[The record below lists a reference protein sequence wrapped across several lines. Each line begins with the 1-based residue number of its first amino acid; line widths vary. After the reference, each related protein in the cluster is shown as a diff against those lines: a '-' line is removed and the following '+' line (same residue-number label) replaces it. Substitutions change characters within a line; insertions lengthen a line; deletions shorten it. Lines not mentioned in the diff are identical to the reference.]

1 MRERLR
7 VIDSHT
13 GGEPTRLV
21 VDGGPDFQRLL
32 TEGYVGPAE
41 DAAERLR
48 HVVRVLERDHEDLRR
63 AIICEPRCSEHWVGA
78 WLLPPVDP
86 AHLCGVIF
94 FNNVGYLGMCGHG
107 TLGLMASLA
116 YLGRVNAGRYAIET
130 PVGVVQAE
138 VLDAHHTTIGNVP
151 SFLYRSDV
159 AVPLGDRAP
168 LVGDLAW
175 GGNWFF
181 LAQAPPDV
189 GPLNL
194 ANLPGLLRLTLEL
207 QSSMEAQGITGPQGE
222 RIDHVELFG
231 AGEPGAD
238 SRNFVLCPGGAYDR
252 SPCGTGTSAKVACL
266 AVDGKLAAGQP
277 WVQESV
283 TGSRFTASYQPMS
296 PADTAPVGCP
306 PGGLA
311 VRPSI
316 TGAAYVCGETDLIF
330 DPQDPFRAGIP
341 A

>member
-1 MRERLR
+1 MLERLR

-21 VDGGPDFQRLL
+21 IDGGPDFQRLL
-32 TEGYVGPAE
+32 TEGYAGPAE
-41 DAAERLR
+41 DIAQRLR

-63 AIICEPRCSEHWVGA
+63 GIICEPRSSEHWVGA

-86 AHLCGVIF
+86 ANLCGVIF

-116 YLGRVNAGRYAIET
+116 YLGRATVGTYGIET

-138 VLDAHHTTIGNVP
+138 LRDAHHTTIGNVP

-159 AVPLGDRAP
+159 SVPLVDRAP
-168 LVGDLAW
+168 VVGDLAW

-181 LAQAPPDV
+181 LAQAPATEL
-189 GPLNL
+189 PLTL
-194 ANLPGLLRLTLEL
+194 ANLPELLRLTLEL

-222 RIDHVELFG
+222 RIDHVELFA
-231 AGEPGAD
+231 AGGPGAD

-266 AVDGKLAAGQP
+266 AAHGKLSPGQA
-277 WVQESV
+277 WVQESIA
-283 TGSRFTASYQPMS
+283 GSRFTASYQPLT
-296 PADTAPVGCP
+296 AAEKAPVGCP
-306 PGGLA
+306 AGVLA

-316 TGAAYVCGETDLIF
+316 TGSAHVCGETTLIF

>member
-1 MRERLR
+1 MLERLR

-21 VDGGPDFQRLL
+21 VEGGPDFRRLL
-32 TEGYVGPAE
+32 TDGYTGPA
-41 DAAERLR
+41 DDVAQRLR
-48 HVVRVLERDHEDLRR
+48 HVVRALERDHEDLRR
-63 AIICEPRCSEHWVGA
+63 AIICEPRCSDHWVGA

-86 AHLCGVIF
+86 ANLCGVIF

-116 YLGRVNAGRYAIET
+116 YLGRATVGTYGVET

-138 VLDAHHTTIGNVP
+138 LRDAHHTTIGNVP
-151 SFLYRSDV
+151 SFLFRSDV
-159 AVPLGDRAP
+159 SVPLGSRP
-168 LVGDLAW
+168 PVIGDLAW

-181 LAQAPPDV
+181 LAQAPPEV
-189 GPLNL
+189 GPLTL
-194 ANLPGLLRLTLEL
+194 ANLPALLRLTLEL
-207 QSSMEAQGITGPQGE
+207 QSSLEASGITGPQGE

-231 AGEPGAD
+231 PGEPGAD

-266 AVDGKLAAGQP
+266 AAHGKLAADQD
-277 WVQESV
+277 WVQESI
-283 TGSRFTASYQPMS
+283 TGSRFTASYQRLT
-296 PADTAPVGCP
+296 PADKASTWCP
-306 PGGLA
+306 AGA
-311 VRPSI
+311 VVVRPSI
-316 TGAAYVCGETDLIF
+316 TGSAYICGETHLIF
-330 DPQDPFRAGIP
+330 APQDPFRAGIP